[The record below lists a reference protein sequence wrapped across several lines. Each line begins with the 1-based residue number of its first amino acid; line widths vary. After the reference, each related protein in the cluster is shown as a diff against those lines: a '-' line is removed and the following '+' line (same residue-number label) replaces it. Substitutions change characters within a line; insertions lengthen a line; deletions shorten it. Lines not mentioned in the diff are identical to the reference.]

1 MYLDQIFDRFEQYLP
16 QNLSFEVFYCQNKTK
31 QNKLDGRAKYLCS
44 IADQTLMLFDK
55 NRGMIIRGFDN

>member
-16 QNLSFEVFYCQNKTK
+16 QNLSFEVSIVKTK

-55 NRGMIIRGFDN
+55 NIGMIIIRGFDN